1 MIREKYIKEH
11 YPRWFI
17 HGYIGSQV
25 CVTDG
30 RKDFAITDRDTAK
43 SLCDA
48 HNKLVDVLVNI
59 GKDVSLEEQM
69 WGTKELTPG
78 D

>member
-1 MIREKYIKEH
+1 MIREKYIEEH

-30 RKDFAITDRDTAK
+30 RKDFAITDRDTSARMSVWRNRCGALK
-43 SLCDA
+43 S
-48 HNKLVDVLVNI
+48 
-59 GKDVSLEEQM
+59 
-69 WGTKELTPG
+69 
-78 D
+78 